1 MLNDVLI
8 KSLDNYD
15 SVEKQLLIATRRIN
29 QMTKTIN
36 AQSKKL
42 ATLERQLQKE
52 QVEKQEIE
60 RDYTHIVE
68 LVQELHVV

>member
-15 SVEKQLLIATRRIN
+15 SVEKQLLISTKRIN

-36 AQSKKL
+36 AQAKKL

-52 QVEKQEIE
+52 QVEKQEIQ